1 MQNPEAN
8 VPIALLSQS
17 GEAGRHLR
25 DALAGA
31 GTPIVY
37 EAPAAQLDRQAL
49 EESGA
54 RVVVVNLDADVES
67 HLDDVYALLDDDRYN
82 VIFDESGVSSRLS
95 GWEQAR
101 WARHLAAKIRG
112 SDNADPPRP
121 EGAEA
126 PPSPA
131 PVVVAVAASAIVDE
145 VAVSR
150 DAEPLHAVAAE
161 PVVAELVHEEP
172 VEAQR
177 AHDIVE
183 SADAPTSAP
192 DLSVEVDEPP
202 PRNVEDLVFEAYG
215 VVDTPAPPP
224 VVAPAAPV
232 DDDALDFAHLDALLD
247 ASPAA
252 PAATDEPLLDWEL
265 PATPTAPPAPPAPL
279 ALEPDFDLPAPP
291 PVQGPKATPALAAAP
306 PAPAVSPFDFD
317 FDAPAEA
324 SAPVTEP
331 PAPTPVKDEA
341 DDDFEFAWNA
351 PAAEAD
357 AASDPRVD
365 VPGELVVATPEVFAG
380 LELVSIDEPAD
391 DDVLPSKPVATPSA
405 EEDALGF
412 GDLGDFADF
421 DLPDEEVASPRGG
434 TPERQEPVDLDA
446 LLSGRSEAAVEEP
459 LDVGASLAAAADDIR
474 SAGDTKTPVTF
485 ELLDLDWA
493 DAPKDDE
500 GKPAEAPVV
509 AAPPP
514 VLGSAL
520 AWTLDPLD
528 GEEDATP
535 AAPPTGPAQFG
546 IETVSAAEYLAPE
559 VEATEEPP
567 PVSLGG
573 LSLELMP
580 IEEAIAP
587 SGAATGDVV
596 REAWLDTSAISS
608 PKAVVRKVW
617 VLGASIGGPEAVR
630 EFLAQI
636 PADYPALFLLA
647 QHMGAEFMD
656 IMAQQL
662 AKTTKLMV
670 RKPQHGER
678 VGHGDLVIVPVT
690 HRLRVDPQGVI
701 VLEALP
707 AGGPPHV
714 PSIDDLLTDIAE
726 RFGSSAGTIVFSGM
740 AEDAATGAKQLA
752 AKGGRVYVQ
761 DPDTCVI
768 SAMVDGV
775 IETGVVA
782 FTGSPAALAERVLAE
797 RPAAGKTS

>member
-1 MQNPEAN
+1 MQNPEAH

-131 PVVVAVAASAIVDE
+131 PVVAAVAAAAIVEEAVLPRDADASRE
-145 VAVSR
+145 V
-150 DAEPLHAVAAE
+150 DAEPTVAEVAHAETVEEPRAHEVAE
-161 PVVAELVHEEP
+161 PV
-172 VEAQR
+172 
-177 AHDIVE
+177 
-183 SADAPTSAP
+183 DAPTSEP
-192 DLSVEVDEPP
+192 EPSVVGIEVDEPP
-202 PRNVEDLVFEAYG
+202 VRNVEDLVFEAYG
-215 VVDTPAPPP
+215 VVDTPAPLP
-224 VVAPAAPV
+224 VAAPAAPA

-252 PAATDEPLLDWEL
+252 PAAADEPLLDWEL

-291 PVQGPKATPALAAAP
+291 PVQAPKAAPAPAAVP
-306 PAPAVSPFDFD
+306 PAPAESSFDFD

-324 SAPVTEP
+324 PAAVVDS
-331 PAPTPVKDEA
+331 PAPTPAQDEA

-351 PAAEAD
+351 PAAEAERV
-357 AASDPRVD
+357 SDTRVD
-365 VPGELVVATPEVFAG
+365 VPGELAVATPEVFAG
-380 LELVSIDEPAD
+380 LELVSIEERTD
-391 DDVLPSKPVATPSA
+391 DDIVPSKPVSG
-405 EEDALGF
+405 EDALGF
-412 GDLGDFADF
+412 DDLGDFADF
-421 DLPDEEVASPRGG
+421 DLSDEETTSPRGG

-459 LDVGASLAAAADDIR
+459 LDVGASLAAAADEIR

-587 SGAATGDVV
+587 SAASGGADIV
-596 REAWLDTSAISS
+596 RESWLDTSAISS

-714 PSIDDLLTDIAE
+714 PSIDDLLTDVAE

-782 FTGSPAALAERVLAE
+782 FKGSPAALAERVLAE

>member
-126 PPSPA
+126 PPSPSPVVAAVAAAVVVEQLAA
-131 PVVVAVAASAIVDE
+131 PRDADAAREVDAEPAVAEVVREEPIEALRAPGIAESADVPMSGPEPSVVAVE
-145 VAVSR
+145 G
-150 DAEPLHAVAAE
+150 
-161 PVVAELVHEEP
+161 
-172 VEAQR
+172 
-177 AHDIVE
+177 
-183 SADAPTSAP
+183 
-192 DLSVEVDEPP
+192 DEPP
-202 PRNVEDLVFEAYG
+202 ARNVEDLVLEAFG
-215 VVDTPAPPP
+215 VVDAPAPPP
-224 VVAPAAPV
+224 AVAASEGAE
-232 DDDALDFAHLDALLD
+232 DDALDFAHLDALLD
-247 ASPAA
+247 AAPTA
-252 PAATDEPLLDWEL
+252 PAAADEPLLDWEL
-265 PATPTAPPAPPAPL
+265 TAAPTVPPAPTDRL
-279 ALEPDFDLPAPP
+279 VLEPDFDLPAPP
-291 PVQGPKATPALAAAP
+291 PVQAPKPP
-306 PAPAVSPFDFD
+306 PASAPSAESSFDFD
-317 FDAPAEA
+317 FDAPTETP
-324 SAPVTEP
+324 APVAEV
-331 PAPTPVKDEA
+331 PVASDEA
-341 DDDFEFAWNA
+341 GEDLEFAWNT
-351 PAAEAD
+351 PAAD
-357 AASDPRVD
+357 SGIVRDD
-365 VPGELVVATPEVFAG
+365 VPGELAVATPEVFAG
-380 LELVSIDEPAD
+380 LELVSIDSASDDEAAPAKPATASD
-391 DDVLPSKPVATPSA
+391 D
-405 EEDALGF
+405 DALGF

-421 DLPDEEVASPRGG
+421 DLPDADAGASPS
-434 TPERQEPVDLDA
+434 ERAQERMDPVDLDA
-446 LLSGRSEAAVEEP
+446 LLSGKVQPTVEEP
-459 LDVGASLAAAADDIR
+459 LDVGASLAAAADEIR
-474 SAGDTKTPVTF
+474 TAGDTKTPVTF

-509 AAPPP
+509 NAPPP

-528 GEEDATP
+528 GDEEATR

-559 VEATEEPP
+559 VEETAEPP
-567 PVSLGG
+567 PVTLGG

-587 SGAATGDVV
+587 SGASTGDVV
-596 REAWLDTSAISS
+596 REAWLDTSVISA